1 MPNDV
6 HLPVHQAKEKGRNRV
21 VVEANARQK

>member
-6 HLPVHQAKEKGRNRV
+6 RLPVHQAKEKGRNRV
-21 VVEANARQK
+21 VVETEARQK